1 MSDYIEREPLLKLA
15 KELQGNV
22 FAGPLIVAAIEN
34 APAVAV
40 CPGGRTPSDRLD
52 TSTDVPKRS

>member
-15 KELQGNV
+15 KELQGNL
-22 FAGPLIVAAIEN
+22 FGAPLIVAAIEN

-40 CPGGRTPSDRLD
+40 WTGGRTQSDRLD
-52 TSTDVPKRS
+52 TSTDAPKRP